1 MKIDYKNIQLLRNSI
16 TVSGKIIPKRLNN
29 LNATGQR
36 SISKAIKNA
45 RLMGFLPF
53 VRLIGNPIKKFNKKR
68 KRTRTRQTKFK
79 KKKQFKG
86 Q

>member
-16 TVSGKIIPKRLNN
+16 TVSGKIIPRRLNH
-29 LNATGQR
+29 LNATEQR

-68 KRTRTRQTKFK
+68 QKF